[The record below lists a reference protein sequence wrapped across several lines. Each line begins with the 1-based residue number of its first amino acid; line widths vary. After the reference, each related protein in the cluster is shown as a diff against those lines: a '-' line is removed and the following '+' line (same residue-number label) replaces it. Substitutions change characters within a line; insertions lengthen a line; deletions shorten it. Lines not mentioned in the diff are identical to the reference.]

1 MKKVWLHRDHVY
13 NPKPF
18 YKQKVKVIVFVFF
31 IFCIVY
37 FGYQIFYL
45 NKLITNSMETTQ
57 ILVVDTPEGI
67 NEETSQQLHEQKQRH
82 DSLSSQLN
90 ILR

>member
-1 MKKVWLHRDHVY
+1 
-13 NPKPF
+13 
-18 YKQKVKVIVFVFF
+18 
-31 IFCIVY
+31 
-37 FGYQIFYL
+37 
-45 NKLITNSMETTQ
+45 METTQ